1 MMKDNSM
8 TTDDCNKSATAL
20 PALLTIKQAAE
31 HLQVSSK
38 TIRRWIDTGDLIAHR
53 FGRQWRISAADLQSF
68 IRMRRQ
74 G

>member
-1 MMKDNSM
+1 M
-8 TTDDCNKSATAL
+8 TGHIAQAPAPTL
-20 PALLTIKQAAE
+20 PNLLTIEQTAKV
-31 HLQVSSK
+31 LQVSSK

-53 FGRQWRISAADLQSF
+53 LGRQWRISETDLQTF

>member
-1 MMKDNSM
+1 M
-8 TTDDCNKSATAL
+8 TTDDRNKSVTAL

-38 TIRRWIDTGDLIAHR
+38 TVRRWLDTGDLIAHR
-53 FGRQWRISAADLQSF
+53 LGRQWRISAADLQTF
-68 IRMRRQ
+68 IRMGRQ

>member
-1 MMKDNSM
+1 M

-20 PALLTIKQAAE
+20 PVLLTIKQAAE

-38 TIRRWIDTGDLIAHR
+38 TLRRWLDTGDLIAHR
-53 FGRQWRISAADLQSF
+53 LGRQWRISVADLQSF
-68 IRMRRQ
+68 IRMGRQ

>member
-20 PALLTIKQAAE
+20 PELLTIEQTAKV
-31 HLQVSSK
+31 LQVSSK

-53 FGRQWRISAADLQSF
+53 LGRQWRISEMDLQTF
-68 IRMRRQ
+68 IRMGRQ

>member
-8 TTDDCNKSATAL
+8 TDDCNKSATAL

-38 TIRRWIDTGDLIAHR
+38 TLRRWIDTGDLIAHR
-53 FGRQWRISAADLQSF
+53 FGRQWRISESDLQTF

>member
-1 MMKDNSM
+1 M

-20 PALLTIKQAAE
+20 PALLIIKQAAI

-38 TIRRWIDTGDLIAHR
+38 TIRRWIDAGDLIAHR
-53 FGRQWRISAADLQSF
+53 LGRQRRISETDLQTF
-68 IRMRRQ
+68 IRMERQ

>member
-1 MMKDNSM
+1 M
-8 TTDDCNKSATAL
+8 TGDIAQAPAHTL
-20 PALLTIKQAAE
+20 PNLLTIEQAAE

-38 TIRRWIDTGDLIAHR
+38 TVRRWIDTGDLIAHR
-53 FGRQWRISAADLQSF
+53 FGRQWRISAADLQTF

>member
-1 MMKDNSM
+1 MGTESRA
-8 TTDDCNKSATAL
+8 TTDRAFPS
-20 PALLTIKQAAE
+20 LLTIKQAAE

-53 FGRQWRISAADLQSF
+53 LGRQWRISETDLQTF
-68 IRMRRQ
+68 IRMGRQ

>member
-1 MMKDNSM
+1 M

-20 PALLTIKQAAE
+20 PVLLTIKQAAE

-38 TIRRWIDTGDLIAHR
+38 TLRRWIDAGDLIAHR
-53 FGRQWRISAADLQSF
+53 LGRQWRISETDLQTF
-68 IRMRRQ
+68 IRMGRQ

>member
-1 MMKDNSM
+1 MGTESRA
-8 TTDDCNKSATAL
+8 TTDRAF

-53 FGRQWRISAADLQSF
+53 LGRQWRISAADLQTF